1 MYVPPKHAVDDDGAW
16 EIVEDAGA
24 GNLVIASPKGL
35 MSVFVPVVVSDDRR
49 TLTSHLA
56 KANRWWREVKTG
68 DEVLALFLTASAY
81 VTPSFYPSR
90 MENPNVVPTW
100 NYVAAEVRGRLRLHE
115 EPEWKLAQVREVTQQ
130 FERDREPEWRVD
142 DLNEAYRQKQLTA
155 IVGIEINVIS
165 IEGKA
170 KLSQNRTD
178 EDHESVRLHFEE
190 GTLAE
195 RNVASRMKSTY

>member
-1 MYVPPKHAVDDDGAW
+1 MYVPPKHAVDGDGAW

-56 KANRWWREVKTG
+56 KANPWWREVKAG

-81 VTPSFYPSR
+81 ITPTYYPSR
-90 MENPNVVPTW
+90 IESPNVVPTW
-100 NYVAAEVRGRLRLHE
+100 NYVAAEVRGRVRLQE
-115 EPEWKLAQVREVTQQ
+115 GPEWKLNQVRAVTRR
-130 FERDREPEWRVD
+130 FEHGRDPEWRVD
-142 DLNEAYRQKQLTA
+142 DLDETYREKQLTA
-155 IVGIEINVIS
+155 IVGIEIDVIS

-170 KLSQNRTD
+170 KLSQNRPA
-178 EDHESVRLHFEE
+178 EDQQSVQRNLED
-190 GTLAE
+190 GSLAE
-195 RNVASRMKSTY
+195 RNVATRMELTN